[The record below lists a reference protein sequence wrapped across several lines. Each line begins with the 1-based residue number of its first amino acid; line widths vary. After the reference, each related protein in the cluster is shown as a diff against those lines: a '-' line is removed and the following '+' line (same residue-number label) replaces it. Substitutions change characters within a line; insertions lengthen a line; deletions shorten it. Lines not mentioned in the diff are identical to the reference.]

1 MSAVAISISQDQV
14 FTDVIAVCAALL
26 DVSEAAGTIEQGQQN
41 RLAMPTGGFVILT
54 PMNKK
59 RLSTNVASY
68 VIPTGDVLSVSVAQ
82 QFNIQIDCYGVD
94 SGDWASILQM
104 GFRDQF
110 AFDLM
115 VNSKP
120 LYADDPIQLPL
131 VNGEE
136 QYEERWT
143 LQLALEYTPAVT
155 LPMQFATS
163 LKVGLIDVD
172 VAYPP

>member
-1 MSAVAISISQDQV
+1 MPAVAISISQDQV
-14 FTDVIAVCAALL
+14 FADVITVCAALL
-26 DVSEAAGTIEQGQQN
+26 GVSEAAGTIEQGQQN

-68 VIPTGDVLSVSVAQ
+68 NAIDGSEAVSVAQ

-104 GFRDQF
+104 GFRDEF
-110 AFDLM
+110 AFNLM

-163 LKVGLIDVD
+163 VKVGLIDVD